1 MTGFTI
7 DEEAYL
13 EHYGILRRSGRYP
26 WGSGANA
33 EQRSRDFLG
42 MVADLRKEGMTDTEI
57 ARGFGMSTTEFRA
70 TNTIA
75 RNKKRAADIS
85 MAERLRAK
93 GMSNGA
99 IAERMGL
106 PGESSVRALLAPGS
120 KTRADN
126 LQAVS
131 DMLKSQVDERGYI
144 DVGIG
149 VEHYV
154 GVSRT
159 NMDTAL
165 SMLKSQGYE
174 VINIQETQLGTGN
187 KTLIKV
193 LAPPGTK
200 YKDIV
205 TNKESIHS
213 IAVNKNED
221 GDFVSMKP
229 PLSISSKRV
238 DIRYAED
245 GGSSADGVMYVRPGL
260 DDLSLGGNRYA
271 QVRVAVDG
279 THYLKGMAILKD
291 DLPPGVDIQFNTN
304 KSNTGN
310 KSDAM
315 KPMKDDPS
323 DPFGSSI
330 SRQILDKK
338 GEKTTS
344 VMNIVNEEGA
354 WGEWSKSLASQMLSK
369 QPISLAKEQLGKT
382 YSSKKQEM
390 DEILALTNPEVRK
403 KLLISY
409 ADDVDSSSVHLKAA
423 AMDRQATQVILPV
436 NSMKDTE
443 VFAPNFKDG
452 ERVALIRFPHGGTF
466 EIPELTVN
474 NRNREAIKL
483 LGKSAKDAVGI
494 NSRVAERLSGADFDG
509 DTVLVIP
516 NESRKIKSTPALSKL
531 NNFNPRE
538 AYPAYEGMPRMT
550 PKQKQME
557 MGRVSNLI
565 TDMTIKGAN
574 TNEIA
579 HAVMHSMVVID
590 AEKHNLNY
598 KQSYIDN
605 GIAQLK
611 KKYQGGADKGA
622 STLISR
628 TTSEIRVPKRKQN
641 YKIDPDTGEKI
652 YIETGETYVDKRGRT
667 HFKTSTSQKGAE
679 AKDAHSLSSG
689 TPIERV
695 YADHSNRLKALA
707 NNARKEAINTK
718 SIPYSP
724 SAKEVYSKEVA
735 SLNAKLNVA
744 LKNAPLERH
753 AQLLANAVVR
763 RKRESNPDMTPDEVK
778 KESYKALLEA
788 RHRVDAKKNLV
799 DITDS
804 EWEAI
809 QAGAVRKTTLAKI
822 LNNSDLDR
830 VKQLATPR
838 EPRVMTTAKQAR
850 ARQLRASGKTFAE
863 IAQILGVPASTL
875 KSGLSSD

>member
-1 MTGFTI
+1 MTGFTM